1 MEPFKNYFAILRFAI
16 PQRQLGTTQILNLIL
31 EEEKN
36 PAKVGGKSHF
46 CNFFWSKKTG
56 VFPVHFCVFLALLG
70 VFVSIWDQELGLVWV
85 GIARKEELQDHL

>member
-46 CNFFWSKKTG
+46 CNFFWSKKQ
-56 VFPVHFCVFLALLG
+56 VFFQSIFGVFLALLG
-70 VFVSIWDQELGLVWV
+70 VFVTISDQELGSV
-85 GIARKEELQDHL
+85 